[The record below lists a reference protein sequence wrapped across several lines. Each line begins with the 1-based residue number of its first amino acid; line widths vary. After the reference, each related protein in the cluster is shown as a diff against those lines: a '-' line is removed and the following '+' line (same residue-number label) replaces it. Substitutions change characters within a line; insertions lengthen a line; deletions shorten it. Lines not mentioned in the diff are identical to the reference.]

1 MMPIKSYDHWAFLEE
16 IEAPMWVDL
25 TLEGKSKNQNI
36 CSYFDCSDD
45 KWFYTYHPVH
55 QTSSHDLKS
64 EFSRLF
70 EEAKALDFELLVYTI
85 PKILTSVSR
94 SRGRDFDNN
103 KSKGIG
109 QDFAMDKQVIVE
121 ELSSGSAATKWKPR
135 PKPSFTDSKRILSSD
150 PSLVSVATCLT
161 GNAMLNVSA
170 TGSSPGGKEPA
181 DSRIGI
187 SHRQPHKPMLA
198 TSQTLGHSSRL
209 LSDMRCLRKSCVISQ
224 QASRLEDNS
233 RQRQSSGH
241 HSSLNNSSVCSS
253 LNPGFGAKSITNTTS
268 FPRMTQAAM
277 NKDKV
282 SSVCSSTLIIQVE
295 DASSNTRR
303 VGKLYNDKPVHLKP
317 SKPKILRP
325 KVSLLQKKDEC
336 NTCLKPNKQECLAG
350 TAGCKTV
357 VAGK

>member
-1 MMPIKSYDHWAFLEE
+1 MFSLKTNKHAR
-16 IEAPMWVDL
+16 
-25 TLEGKSKNQNI
+25 
-36 CSYFDCSDD
+36 
-45 KWFYTYHPVH
+45 VH

-253 LNPGFGAKSITNTTS
+253 LNPGFGAKSITNITS

-317 SKPKILRP
+317 SKPKVTPESNLRFSCNQFSFREMCLIFFVSHQILRP

>member
-36 CSYFDCSDD
+36 DD

-64 EFSRLF
+64 EFSQLF
-70 EEAKALDFELLVYTI
+70 EEAKALDFELLVYSI
-85 PKILTSVSR
+85 PRILTSVSR
-94 SRGRDFDNN
+94 SRGRDFDNK
-103 KSKGIG
+103 KSKGIC

-135 PKPSFTDSKRILSSD
+135 PKRSFTDSKRILSSD
-150 PSLVSVATCLT
+150 PSLVSIATCLT

-170 TGSSPGGKEPA
+170 TGFSPGGKEPA
-181 DSRIGI
+181 DSRTGI
-187 SHRQPHKPMLA
+187 SPRPPHKPMLA

-224 QASRLEDNS
+224 QAPRLEDN
-233 RQRQSSGH
+233 RQSSGH
-241 HSSLNNSSVCSS
+241 HSS
-253 LNPGFGAKSITNTTS
+253 LNPGFGAKSITNSTRSSGS
-268 FPRMTQAAM
+268 FRRMTHAAM

-325 KVSLLQKKDEC
+325 KVSLLQNKDER

-350 TAGCKTV
+350 TARCKTV